1 MGSASLKVKRYY
13 GLYLIS
19 FLYKIFTILTAIFSI
34 GGIGYITLYA
44 VNSPLSDRAD
54 FDWWLPQAL
63 GLVLGA
69 GLLGLTFYV
78 ISQIVDVQIDN
89 NRNMHAI
96 AQKMDE
102 QTALLKLIKAD
113 NDARSTAA
121 NSLQARQARIAT
133 PSPSAST
140 TQSP

>member
-1 MGSASLKVKRYY
+1 LKVKRYY

-19 FLYKIFTILTAIFSI
+19 LLYKIFTILTAIFSI
-34 GGIGYITLYA
+34 GGIGYITLHA
-44 VNSPLSDRAD
+44 VNSPLADRAD
-54 FDWWLPQAL
+54 FEWWLPQAL
-63 GLVLGA
+63 GLLLGA

-89 NRNMHAI
+89 NRNMHVI

-113 NDARSTAA
+113 NDARATAVT
-121 NSLQARQARIAT
+121 SLQARQARIAT
-133 PSPSAST
+133 PPQSAST